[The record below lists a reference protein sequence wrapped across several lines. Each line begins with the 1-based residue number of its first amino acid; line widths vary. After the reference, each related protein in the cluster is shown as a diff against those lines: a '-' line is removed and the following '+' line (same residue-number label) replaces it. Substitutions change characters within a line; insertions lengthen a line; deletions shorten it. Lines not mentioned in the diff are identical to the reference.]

1 MCAFLG
7 GVVGQE
13 AMKAVSGKF
22 MPIRQ
27 FFYFDALEA
36 APTAAADAKEPLPSA
51 LFAPAGTRY
60 AVGMQMGWGEDGWRW
75 KSVVEAE

>member
-36 APTAAADAKEPLPSA
+36 APTAAGDAKEPLPPA
-51 LFAPAGTRY
+51 LFAPAGSRY
-60 AVGMQMGWGEDGWRW
+60 E
-75 KSVVEAE
+75 